1 MTLHV
6 YVTGELVYSTVHAHH
21 DVLTRPCEH
30 LYSVYLCKHH
40 LKNSCGCVVAAS
52 AIREKSM
59 SAVLLQ
65 IKNVCSSDGSLYL
78 FPASSYP
85 FPSLCTCLPWVQRSV
100 GHVPHIHVWC
110 PIIHYPGSGENSFP
124 LTAFSYFLG
133 TMGAKRTRHGHVS
146 NSFRSIGQV
155 QCPHI

>member
-6 YVTGELVYSTVHAHH
+6 YVTGELVYSMVHAHH

-40 LKNSCGCVVAAS
+40 LKSSCGCVVAAS
-52 AIREKSM
+52 AIRGKSM

-100 GHVPHIHVWC
+100 GHIPHIHVWC
-110 PIIHYPGSGENSFP
+110 PIIHYPGSWENSFP